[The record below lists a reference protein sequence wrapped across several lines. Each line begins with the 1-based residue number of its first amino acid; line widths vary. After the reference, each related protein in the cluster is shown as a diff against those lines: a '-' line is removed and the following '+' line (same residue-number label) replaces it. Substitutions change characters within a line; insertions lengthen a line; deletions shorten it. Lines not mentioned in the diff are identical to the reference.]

1 MRQRSNFSLKADMT
15 EQICERHVV
24 VVDDDNGRRSIALD
38 AATYSLGR
46 DQTNAI
52 VLESKS
58 VSRQHALLLRLPVP
72 ETAGYRYRLVDGN
85 AEGRP
90 SVNGI
95 MVNGKRCSSHNL
107 TNGDVIVFGRHVKAS
122 YMVVSMG
129 QAEFIKYLDMINF
142 QSIKSEPINA
152 KETVIGIDFD
162 PAELG
167 QKAAVEEAAPSQK
180 QLGSEPKPTN
190 LKVLLVGVGGIM
202 AGLFLGWVILL
213 ATGQFA
219 TQPTEQPGNSL
230 VHPK

>member
-1 MRQRSNFSLKADMT
+1 MT
-15 EQICERHVV
+15 EKICERHVLI
-24 VVDDDNGRRSIALD
+24 VDDDNGRRSIALD

-85 AEGRP
+85 SEGRP
-90 SVNGI
+90 SVNGV
-95 MVNGKRCSSHNL
+95 MVNGKRCSSYNL

-122 YMVVSMG
+122 YMMVSMG

-152 KETVIGIDFD
+152 KETVVGVDFD
-162 PAELG
+162 PAELERSTAEG
-167 QKAAVEEAAPSQK
+167 VEQPQDQPAA
-180 QLGSEPKPTN
+180 KPETVN
-190 LKVLLVGVGGIM
+190 YKVWLIGVGGMM
-202 AGLFLGWVILL
+202 AGLILGGIILL
-213 ATGQFA
+213 TTGQLA
-219 TQPTEQPGNSL
+219 TQPPEQPG
-230 VHPK
+230 HPLTTPKSK

>member
-1 MRQRSNFSLKADMT
+1 MT
-15 EQICERHVV
+15 EQICERHVL

-85 AEGRP
+85 SEGRP
-90 SVNGI
+90 SVNGV
-95 MVNGKRCSSHNL
+95 MVNGKKCSSHNL
-107 TNGDVIVFGRHVKAS
+107 TNGDVIVFGRHVKAA
-122 YMVVSMG
+122 YMVASMG

-142 QSIKSEPINA
+142 QSIKSEPMNA
-152 KETVIGIDFD
+152 KETVIGVDFD
-162 PAELG
+162 PAELMQMAG
-167 QKAAVEEAAPSQK
+167 EGADSPQK
-180 QLGSEPKPTN
+180 QLASKPKPAN

-202 AGLFLGWVILL
+202 AGLILGGLILL
-213 ATGQFA
+213 STGQFA
-219 TQPTEQPGNSL
+219 TQSPEQPANSL
-230 VHPK
+230 PNPR

>member
-1 MRQRSNFSLKADMT
+1 MT
-15 EQICERHVV
+15 EKICERHVL

-85 AEGRP
+85 SEGRP
-90 SVNGI
+90 SVNGV

-107 TNGDVIVFGRHVKAS
+107 ANGDLIVFGRYVKAS
-122 YMVVSMG
+122 YMIVSMG

-152 KETVIGIDFD
+152 KETVVGVDFD
-162 PAELG
+162 PAELE
-167 QKAAVEEAAPSQK
+167 QAAMEIKPSQQ
-180 QLGSEPKPTN
+180 QLTPQPKPTN
-190 LKVLLVGVGGIM
+190 NKVWLVGAGGIM
-202 AGLFLGWVILL
+202 AGLILGGIILL
-213 ATGQFA
+213 ATGQL
-219 TQPTEQPGNSL
+219 TQTPENPGNP
-230 VHPK
+230 VTAPK